1 MALTAA
7 WDRVSERFRYLERYA
22 AIRPIVIAM
31 RRLVAALR
39 EDPRLGDVE
48 PSVSL
53 GSLNLSLSDS
63 ERYVVIVWSEDEPQG
78 FKVSFVDPPLEFSE
92 TTTVDEAKVVPTI
105 IEYLDRLRR
114 Q

>member
-1 MALTAA
+1 MALTVE
-7 WDRVSERFRYLERYA
+7 WDRVSERFRYLERYEA
-22 AIRPIVIAM
+22 LGPIVVAM
-31 RRLVAALR
+31 LRLVAALR

-53 GSLNLSLSDS
+53 GSLVLRLSGL
-63 ERYVVIVWSEDEPQG
+63 ERYVNVVWSEDEPQG

-92 TTTVDEAKVVPTI
+92 TTTVSEAKVVPTI
-105 IEYLDRLRR
+105 VEYLDRLKG